1 MMVEM
6 TPQASGSDKR
16 KYPRVALSKAARARA
31 KQGEDQEAIICDI
44 SATGASI
51 KINPPLAENS
61 KIEMEIDG
69 IDHEITGHVVR
80 AFDDGVAVEFE
91 LEAAEEEALLRE
103 INDLHEVS
111 SKADES

>member
-1 MMVEM
+1 M
-6 TPQASGSDKR
+6 TGETTPHASGSDKR

-31 KQGEDQEAIICDI
+31 KQGENQEAIIRDI
-44 SATGASI
+44 SASGASLSM
-51 KINPPLAENS
+51 NPPLAKNS
-61 KIEMEIDG
+61 NIEIEIDG

-103 INDLHEVS
+103 INDLHMS
-111 SKADES
+111 SSRSDEF